1 MRTAC
6 VNPARIF
13 DIRSAA
19 GLTQADVTYR
29 IRQHGH
35 KANERSIRRWESG
48 QHAPH
53 ANVVPAL
60 ADALGVT
67 IEALYQRD
75 ESDDEEEDEVHLLR
89 IAHVALDKGEHQ
101 MAIDLIGRVKTMNAR
116 RRSKE
121 DALT

>member
-19 GLTQADVTYR
+19 GLTQADVAYR

-75 ESDDEEEDEVHLLR
+75 ESDD
-89 IAHVALDKGEHQ
+89 
-101 MAIDLIGRVKTMNAR
+101 
-116 RRSKE
+116 
-121 DALT
+121 ALTDDRAERVRAEKLALAEAECRSCGRTSVRFP